1 MSIVDRIINGA
12 ERLIEF
18 SAKNITGMGLASYCP
33 LDTTIPLTSTDKNR
47 NADLTESYI
56 MVTSSC
62 DLVSVYDLQGTF
74 QQLGDQE
81 YIELIDDLSIR
92 LAPVM
97 AKQGHHFEGCFEKDP
112 ERSYDELVRYAAPMI
127 SSSRTMGLDVKDII
141 LDRCKRN
148 SYRAHFEQNLLF
160 IFTHPSVVDKNVW
173 KSEVKEQ
180 GNRAASVKLG
190 KFEYEQNPAT
200 IYDILKTA
208 HDTTLEQFERDL
220 KNAQAGSGNVGVL
233 AQRLTAAEALKRIRI
248 MINRENTSQNWKP
261 NLLGNPGKAYL
272 RGNGDLKSSA
282 SLSPPK
288 LKHQLCTFDYTEDD
302 TFIKASE
309 LYHGSL
315 SMELMPQ
322 ELMPFHELMAQ
333 IDREMPYRVCY
344 TLSPNGLAK
353 TKGRQLALMLVG
365 FMGTQNKMI
374 KESFNYLLETA
385 KTSPIM
391 AMQFTFST
399 WANSKTQMTR
409 RISQLEK
416 AVMGWGSCEVMRS
429 RGDHCE
435 NWLSTVP
442 GAHKT
447 NTATV
452 HYPPLGDGLYMLPFL
467 RPGTPFGPGSNLLL
481 QTPDGKIY
489 PVKLASELQDT
500 WIELF
505 SSTPGGGKSLLM
517 NVMNLAAAIAPG
529 NTRLPLG
536 TILDIGPSS
545 SGLIELLQAGLPK
558 GRKHEVASMK
568 LLNTKE
574 YATNVLDTQLGCR
587 YPTIMERQF
596 IIDFIT
602 LLCAEA
608 STMSAPEGT
617 SDLVTMV
624 VEHVYKETADG
635 TSQSI
640 YEPNVVKEVDVVLEQ
655 HKEKRSQ
662 EFWSAPYW
670 WEIVDMLFELGHI
683 REAAMAQRQAVP
695 TLADLQT
702 ALTSP
707 KIRQIFGRAQ
717 VKGSNESLA
726 DYVSRKLVTA
736 TQKFPIFAGRTQF
749 EISSETRIVSID
761 LAAVVGGKTQEGQ
774 LTTGIM
780 YLIGLHLACRNFF
793 LSREILLPVV
803 PKIYEKYHLARIADV
818 ENEKKFLAADE
829 FHNTGKNPLV
839 VSPFIK
845 YGREGRKLG
854 LRVLIASQYLKD
866 VPEELL
872 DAATTVYVLR
882 GGSDSDERILKEQWK
897 VSDSTLRSLRR
908 DCTGPTPN
916 GSNFLALFKTKLGM
930 IVQTLTN
937 IPSSYELW
945 SFSTTLEDMSL
956 RKQLCAELGRK
967 AAFEIL
973 TQKFASGSAIKAV
986 SKLKSAEVKDDDD
999 EAKLQA
1005 VTQLAN
1011 LLINEY
1017 REGQRETIY

>member
-1 MSIVDRIINGA
+1 MSLIDSIINGA

-18 SAKNITGMGLASYCP
+18 SAKNMTGLSLDSYCP
-33 LDTTIPLTSTDKNR
+33 LETAVPLSDSDKNR
-47 NADLTESYI
+47 NADLSESYI
-56 MVTSSC
+56 LTTSDC
-62 DLVSVYDLQGTF
+62 KLITFYDLQGTF
-74 QQLGDQE
+74 QQLGDDE
-81 YIELIDDLSIR
+81 YAHLIQDLGIR

-97 AKQGHHFEGCFEKDP
+97 SKPGHHFEGCFEKDP
-112 ERSYDELVRYAAPMI
+112 GRSYDELVRYAAPMI
-127 SSSRTMGLDVKDII
+127 SAARKIGLDVEDII
-141 LDRCKRN
+141 LDRCRRN
-148 SYRAHFEQNLLF
+148 SHRAHYEQNL
-160 IFTHPSVVDKNVW
+160 IAIITHPTVVDKNVW
-173 KSEVKEQ
+173 KAEVKEQ
-180 GNRAASVKLG
+180 GSRAAKAKLS
-190 KFEYEQNPAT
+190 KLPYDQNPAT
-200 IYDILKTA
+200 VYDILKNA

-233 AQRLTAAEALKRIRI
+233 ASRLSAAEAMKRLRI

-261 NLLGNPGKAYL
+261 QLLGSQSRMYQ
-272 RGNGDLKSSA
+272 RGNGDAA
-282 SLSPPK
+282 SETSLIPPK
-288 LKHQLCTFDYTEDD
+288 LKYQLCTFDYEEED
-302 TFIKASE
+302 TFIKSSG
-309 LYHGSL
+309 LYHSSI

-322 ELMPFHELMAQ
+322 ELTPFHEFMAQ
-333 IDREMPYRVCY
+333 IDRSMPYRVCY
-344 TLSPNGLAK
+344 TLAPDGLAK
-353 TKGRQLALMLVG
+353 TKGRQMALMLVG

-374 KESFNYLLETA
+374 KESFNYLLETK
-385 KTSPIM
+385 KTAPIM

-399 WANSKTQMTR
+399 WAEDKTLMTR

-416 AVMGWGSCEVMRS
+416 AVQGWGSCEIMRS

-435 NWLSTVP
+435 NWLSTIP

-447 NTATV
+447 NTAPV
-452 HYPPLGDGLYMLPFL
+452 HYPPLEDSLYLLPFL
-467 RPGTPFGPGSNLLL
+467 RPATPFGKGSNLLT
-481 QTPDGKIY
+481 QSPDGKIF

-500 WIELF
+500 WIELL
-505 SSTPGGGKSLLM
+505 SSTPGGGKSLFM
-517 NVMNLAAAIAPG
+517 NVMNFAAAVAPG
-529 NTRLPLG
+529 NIRLPLG

-545 SGLIELLQAGLPK
+545 SGLIELLADALPAH
-558 GRKHEVASMK
+558 RRHEVASMK

-574 YATNVLDTQLGCR
+574 FATNVLDTQLGCR

-596 IIDFIT
+596 IIDFVT

-608 STMSAPEGT
+608 TSMAAPEGT
-617 SDLVTMV
+617 SDLVTMLI
-624 VEHVYKETADG
+624 EHVYKETADG
-635 TSQSI
+635 TSRAI
-640 YEPNVVKEVDVVLEQ
+640 YELNVVPEIDAILAQ
-655 HKEKRSQ
+655 HKEKRSE
-662 EFWSAPYW
+662 EFWASPYW
-670 WEIVDMLFELGHI
+670 WEIVDMLFELGHV
-683 REAAMAQRQAVP
+683 REAAIAQRQAVP

-707 KIRQIFGRAQ
+707 QVKQIFGGAQ
-717 VKGSNESLA
+717 VKGSNESLIA
-726 DYVSRKLVTA
+726 YVSRKLVTA

-761 LAAVVGGKTQEGQ
+761 LAAVVGGKNPDGQ

-780 YLIGLHLACRNFF
+780 YLIGLHLGCRNFF

-803 PKIYEKYHLARIADV
+803 PRIYEKYHLARISDI
-818 ENEKKFLAADE
+818 ENEKKILAADE

-854 LRVLIASQYLKD
+854 LRVLIATQYLKD

-872 DAATTVYVLR
+872 DAATTIYVMR
-882 GGSDSDERILKEQWK
+882 GGSDSDEKILKEQFK

-937 IPSSYELW
+937 IASSHELW

-956 RKQLCAELGRK
+956 RKRLNEELGRTASFK
-967 AAFEIL
+967 IL
-973 TQKFASGSAIKAV
+973 TSKFPSGSAIKAV
-986 SKLKSAEVKDDDD
+986 SKLKAADVKDDDD

-1011 LLINEY
+1011 MLVKEY
-1017 REGQRETIY
+1017 RETQHESTY